1 MRKATTGISRGSNG
15 PGEAGDDHLHTVG
28 PTLQAVNYSG
38 FFREITEHYLMLS
51 KIEEKDFLAR
61 ICFHDNWTILLV

>member
-1 MRKATTGISRGSNG
+1 MRNATTGISRGSNG
-15 PGEAGDDHLHTVG
+15 SGKAADDLHTVG

-38 FFREITEHYLMLS
+38 FFKEITKHNRMLS